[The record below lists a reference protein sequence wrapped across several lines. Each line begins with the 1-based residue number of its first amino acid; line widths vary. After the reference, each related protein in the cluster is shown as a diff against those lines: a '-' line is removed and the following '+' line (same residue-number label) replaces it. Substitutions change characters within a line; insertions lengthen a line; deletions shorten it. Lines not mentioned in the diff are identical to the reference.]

1 MLMGLDKETVRRVF
15 PNLTKELEGKETRID
30 VNSVRTETPMGEK
43 AVSKGYSNYM
53 PDAIDFIRRC
63 DKQEQAE
70 EIITYLERRGE
81 IEKQYAA
88 KLREQLKEK
97 GLRSFGPKKE
107 NDYYLKHGET

>member
-1 MLMGLDKETVRRVF
+1 MGLDKETVRRGF
-15 PNLTKELEGKETRID
+15 PNLTKELECEENRVGL
-30 VNSVRTETPMGEK
+30 NSIRTKTPMGEK
-43 AVSKGYSNYM
+43 AASKGFSHYM

-63 DKQEQAE
+63 DTQDQAE

-107 NDYYLKHGET
+107 NDYYIKHGET